1 MKEAYQDISVDRLR
15 EYMSRRQENDYVL
28 VDVRQ
33 PDEYAQGHIP
43 GSVLIP
49 LSEVPERLGE
59 LPVDKDLVV
68 YCRSGH
74 RSKAAALFIG
84 SRPYVAGAVFNM
96 VGGVLAWNGHL
107 LPATPNLKVYD
118 LEGTDQDVLYRAMD
132 LEKGADR
139 FYTALRQRYQE
150 VDWAES
156 LSALAGAEEA
166 HARLIHAQWAAGE
179 NDPRSFEEV
188 YAQLP
193 GDIVEGGYTCAAL
206 LASLE
211 EQPLE
216 PCRST
221 LEMAL
226 TVEYSAYDLS
236 RNIAHRFQG
245 TPLEAMFNSIA
256 EAEKEHMHLA
266 AQALALCPGIQ
277 PA

>member
-1 MKEAYQDISVDRLR
+1 MKEAYQDISVDRLH
-15 EYMSRRQENDYVL
+15 EYMARRQESDYVL
-28 VDVRQ
+28 IDVRQ

-49 LSEVPERLGE
+49 LAQVSERLHE
-59 LPVDKDLVV
+59 LPVDKDVVV

-74 RSKAAALFIG
+74 RSKAAALFIA
-84 SRPYVAGAVFNM
+84 SRPYVAATVFNM
-96 VGGVLAWNGHL
+96 VGGILAWNGHL
-107 LPATPNLKVYD
+107 LPAVPNLKVFD
-118 LEGTDQDVLYRAMD
+118 LEGSDQAVLYRAMD
-132 LEKGADR
+132 VEKGADR
-139 FYTALRQRYQE
+139 FYTALRERYQS
-150 VDWAES
+150 VAWAES
-156 LSALAGAEEA
+156 LTALAGAEEA
-166 HARLIHAQWAAGE
+166 HAQLIYQQWATGE
-179 NDPRSFEEV
+179 TDPPSFAAV
-188 YAQLP
+188 YAGLA

-245 TPLEAMFNSIA
+245 GPLEKMFNSIA
-256 EAEKEHMHLA
+256 EAEKEHMRLA
-266 AQALALCPGIQ
+266 AQALALCPGQ
-277 PA
+277 

>member
-1 MKEAYQDISVDRLR
+1 MREAYQDISVDRLR
-15 EYMSRRQENDYVL
+15 EYMSRHQESDYVL

-49 LSEVPERLGE
+49 LAEIPQRLSE
-59 LPVDKDLVV
+59 LPVDKDVVV

-74 RSKAAALFIG
+74 RSKAASLFIG

-96 VGGVLAWNGHL
+96 VGGILAWDGHL
-107 LPATPNLKVYD
+107 LPATPNLKIYD
-118 LEGTDQDVLYRAMD
+118 IEGTSQEVLYRAMD

-139 FYTALRQRYQE
+139 FYTALRQRYQA
-150 VDWAES
+150 VDWADS

-166 HARLIHAQWAAGE
+166 HARLIYHEWAAGE
-179 NDPRSFEEV
+179 NDPPPFETV
-188 YAQLP
+188 YDRLA
-193 GDIVEGGYTCAAL
+193 GDIVEGGYTCEAL

-245 TPLEAMFNSIA
+245 TPLEKMFNGIA

-266 AQALALCPGIQ
+266 ARALALCPGQ
-277 PA
+277 

>member
-1 MKEAYQDISVDRLR
+1 MQEVYQDISVGRLR

-33 PDEYAQGHIP
+33 PDEYSQGHIP
-43 GSVLIP
+43 GAVLIP
-49 LSEVPERLGE
+49 LAEIPHRLSE
-59 LPVDKDLVV
+59 LPVDKDVVV

-74 RSKAAALFIG
+74 RSKAAALFIS
-84 SRPYVAGAVFNM
+84 SRPYVAATVFNM
-96 VGGVLAWNGHL
+96 EGGILAWNGHL
-107 LPATPNLKVYD
+107 LPAIPNLKVYD
-118 LEGTDQDVLYRAMD
+118 LEGTEQEILYRAMD

-139 FYTALRQRYQE
+139 FYTALRKRYE
-150 VDWAES
+150 AVDWAES
-156 LSALAGAEEA
+156 LTALAGAEEA
-166 HARLIHAQWAAGE
+166 HAHLIYQQWVKGE
-179 NDPRSFEEV
+179 IDPPGFETLYESL
-188 YAQLP
+188 A

-206 LASLE
+206 LESLE

-245 TPLEAMFNSIA
+245 SALEEMFNAIA
-256 EAEKEHMHLA
+256 DAEKEHMRLA
-266 AQALALCPGIQ
+266 AEALMLCPSQ
-277 PA
+277 PD

>member
-1 MKEAYQDISVDRLR
+1 MQEAYQDISVDRLR
-15 EYMSRRQENDYVL
+15 EYMSRRQESDYVL
-28 VDVRQ
+28 IDVRQ

-49 LSEVPERLGE
+49 LAEIPQRLGE
-59 LPVDKDLVV
+59 LPVDKDVVV

-74 RSKAAALFIG
+74 RSKAAALFI
-84 SRPYVAGAVFNM
+84 SSHPYVAATVFNM
-96 VGGVLAWNGHL
+96 VGGILAWSGHL

-118 LEGTDQDVLYRAMD
+118 LQGSDQEVLYRAMD

-139 FYTALRQRYQE
+139 FYSALRQRYQA
-150 VDWAES
+150 VDWADS

-166 HARLIHAQWAAGE
+166 HARLIYQQWVAGE
-179 NDPRSFEEV
+179 NDPPPFAEV
-188 YAQLP
+188 YAELA

-206 LASLE
+206 LSSLE

-216 PCRST
+216 PCRAT

-245 TPLEAMFNSIA
+245 TPLEEMFNSIA
-256 EAEKEHMHLA
+256 EAEKEHMHVA
-266 AQALALCPGIQ
+266 AQALALCP
-277 PA
+277 AVN

>member
-1 MKEAYQDISVDRLR
+1 MQEVYQDISVERLR

-33 PDEYAQGHIP
+33 PDEYSKGHIP

-49 LSEVPERLGE
+49 LAEIPTRLNE
-59 LPVDKDLVV
+59 LPVDKDVVV

-74 RSKAAALFIG
+74 RSKAAALFIS
-84 SRPYVAGAVFNM
+84 SRPYVAATVFNM
-96 VGGVLAWNGHL
+96 EGGILAWNGHL
-107 LPATPNLKVYD
+107 LPAIPNLKVYD
-118 LEGTDQDVLYRAMD
+118 LEGTAQEILYRAMD

-139 FYTALRQRYQE
+139 FYTALRERYQA
-150 VDWAES
+150 VDWAGS
-156 LSALAGAEEA
+156 LTGLAGAEEA
-166 HARLIHAQWAAGE
+166 HAQLIYQQWAKGE
-179 NDPRSFEEV
+179 ANPPTFERL
-188 YAQLP
+188 YASLA

-216 PCRST
+216 PCRAT

-236 RNIAHRFQG
+236 RNIAHRLQG
-245 TPLEAMFNSIA
+245 TPLEAMFNAIA
-256 EAEKEHMHLA
+256 EEEKAHMRLA
-266 AQALALCPGIQ
+266 AEALRFCPSQ
-277 PA
+277 T